1 MGLWSTLPI
10 NPAHQRAAYL
20 TFGKEISQADL
31 RAIAQGQVL
40 ADSAPYQTAEGSY
53 RHAMRSPDQSVS
65 EACKKANDFVREQY
79 KKAWAA
85 QAAGD
90 RKTAMTEFSVGL
102 HTLQDAT
109 SSSHQGFQVW
119 DGDSSLR
126 RTKNWGHGYQD
137 IKIVD
142 PSKDS
147 ELMKATK
154 DGWDWF
160 KAGKLPD
167 GNLFGCECE

>member
-31 RAIAQGQVL
+31 RAIADGQVL
-40 ADSAPYQTAEGSY
+40 VDSAPNQTLDMSY
-53 RHAMRSPDQSVS
+53 KHAMRSPDQSAS
-65 EACKKANDFVREQY
+65 DACKKANDFVREQY

-109 SSSHQGFQVW
+109 SSSHSGFQVW
-119 DGDSSLR
+119 DGNMAWRHGWDD
-126 RTKNWGHGYQD
+126 TK
-137 IKIVD
+137 ILD

-147 ELMKATK
+147 ELMKVTK

-167 GNLFGCECE
+167 GNLFGCKCE